1 MQWLL
6 WVVLLVLM
14 VVGYSRWRTW
24 QVVRKMP
31 PESYLRPHDPAWS
44 EAGERWLNIP
54 TGVNLRDI
62 GGYPTT
68 DGKRVRWKQVYRSGT
83 LNELSP
89 SDVEQLAKHN
99 LRLICDLRSPDEVAD
114 SPDDAAR
121 FGAHYKHLPIQADR
135 SAMRQLRAAFF
146 QPERLTD
153 IMRESYNTIIL
164 EDNAAFIGQIL
175 RDISDPANLPLL
187 FHCTAG
193 KDRTGV
199 TAALLLA
206 VLGVPDHIIAADYA
220 LSNRYYHRFRAQVAG
235 VVKKV
240 GWMGL
245 SVDSIHP
252 LLIAD
257 GDMMIEMLA
266 ALRARYGSIE
276 AYLTERAGLT
286 PQHLHNLR
294 QNLLEDAA

>member
-1 MQWLL
+1 MQWLI
-6 WVVLLVLM
+6 WVALLVLIAI
-14 VVGYSRWRTW
+14 GYSRWRTR
-24 QVVRKMP
+24 QVIRKMP
-31 PESYLRPHDPAWS
+31 PESYLRPHDPTWS
-44 EAGERWLNIP
+44 DGGERWLNIS

-68 DGKRVRWKQVYRSGT
+68 DGKRVRWGRVYRSGT

-89 SDVEQLAKHN
+89 SDVEQLAKYQ
-99 LRLICDLRSPDEVAD
+99 LRLICDLRSPEEVAE

-121 FGAHYKHLPIQADR
+121 LGAQYKHLPIQADR
-135 SAMRQLRAAFF
+135 NAMRQLRAAMF
-146 QPERLTD
+146 QPERLVD
-153 IMRESYNTIIL
+153 IMRESYTTIIL
-164 EDNAAFIGQIL
+164 ENNATFIGQIL
-175 RDISDPANLPLL
+175 RDIADPTNLPML

-220 LSNRYYHRFRAQVAG
+220 LSNRYYHHFRAHLGNVI
-235 VVKKV
+235 KKMR
-240 GWMGL
+240 WMGL
-245 SVDSIHP
+245 TVDSLHP

-257 GDMMIEMLA
+257 GDMMIEMLN

-286 PQHLHNLR
+286 SQHLHNLR